1 MKEFTLAANTPLQES
16 ETLKWSQIVDNVDT
30 SSPLNKEKRLLR
42 DETDLKITLA
52 PMQIRTFV
60 ANVEFQ

>member
-1 MKEFTLAANTPLQES
+1 MKEFTLAANTPLEES
-16 ETLKWSQIVDNVDT
+16 ERLKWSQIVN
-30 SSPLNKEKRLLR
+30 SSDASSSLRKEKMLAR
-42 DETDLKITLA
+42 DETDLRVTMT